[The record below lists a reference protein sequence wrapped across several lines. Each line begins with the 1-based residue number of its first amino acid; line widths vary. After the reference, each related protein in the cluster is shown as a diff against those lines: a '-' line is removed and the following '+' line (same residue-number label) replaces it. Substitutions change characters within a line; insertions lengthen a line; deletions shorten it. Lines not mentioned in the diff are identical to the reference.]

1 MPVKMR
7 RTLTRE
13 KPPWRAIRSSSKG
26 MCFAEVQ
33 ARFGTE
39 GPDLSRSPSAL
50 MISQLDPI
58 LPWRSGYN
66 WEFSAILQSALMRHH
81 ESVPLADQ

>member
-1 MPVKMR
+1 MEDTNWLITCFVHNVLAELPNASETIG

-26 MCFAEVQ
+26 MSFAEAQ

-39 GPDLSRSPSAL
+39 GPDLSRSPLSVNDKSA
-50 MISQLDPI
+50 
-58 LPWRSGYN
+58 
-66 WEFSAILQSALMRHH
+66 
-81 ESVPLADQ
+81 